1 MTGVGTFAMASWAGR
16 FAREK
21 LIHRIAPP
29 TKATQPRVPIAVATA
44 ATTVTT
50 LGPPFPLLAPFD
62 MAPGSLGNRRAE
74 ALPVGGLER
83 ALLVVVRR
91 PAAVGAQRVR
101 RAPRAGVVGT
111 RFGVLGVEGP
121 AVAVVVVEAHGLDP
135 VAVRDVRVTAD
146 DEEVLVVLAGR

>member
-1 MTGVGTFAMASWAGR
+1 MTGVGTFAMASAAGR

-44 ATTVTT
+44 ATTVT
-50 LGPPFPLLAPFD
+50 GVGPFPPLPPLPPPFD
-62 MAPGSLGNRRAE
+62 MVPGSLGNRGAE

-91 PAAVGAQRVR
+91 PAAVGTQRVR
-101 RAPRAGVVGT
+101 RAPRTGVV
-111 RFGVLGVEGP
+111 
-121 AVAVVVVEAHGLDP
+121 
-135 VAVRDVRVTAD
+135 
-146 DEEVLVVLAGR
+146 